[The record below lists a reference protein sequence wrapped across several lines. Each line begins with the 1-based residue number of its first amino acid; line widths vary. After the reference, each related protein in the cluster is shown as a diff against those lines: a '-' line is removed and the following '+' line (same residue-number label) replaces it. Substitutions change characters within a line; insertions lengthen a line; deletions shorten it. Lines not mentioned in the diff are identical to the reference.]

1 MKRIEKIVRFLSVG
15 KSRVEKITNLANK
28 SAKKNK
34 SRILYFLFAGI
45 HILNGTDH
53 NHCITIFHLIVSRYA
68 LFTPTH
74 PFQWR
79 QMKQTTQ
86 IRKYIKKKLI
96 VTSTPMHLF
105 TCWVFRRRH
114 IYGKWQT
121 NKITFELGFYCTH
134 NGKFKIA
141 TSLFDT

>member
-34 SRILYFLFAGI
+34 SRILYFLFACI

-86 IRKYIKKKLI
+86 IRKYIKKNYLSLQLLCTYSL
-96 VTSTPMHLF
+96 VECFAGGTF
-105 TCWVFRRRH
+105 TA
-114 IYGKWQT
+114 
-121 NKITFELGFYCTH
+121 
-134 NGKFKIA
+134 NGKLTK
-141 TSLFDT
+141 